1 MSVHSENINCLIC
14 NSNESDTLY
23 DNVPDRFSLQN
34 HYTIVRCR
42 NCQFAY
48 LSPRPSEKD
57 ITTFYD
63 LEEYQPHNLSET
75 SFFDRLYKVVRD
87 MNSKKKRRLIES
99 YKKGEE
105 LLDIGC
111 GTGEFLIEMKRHDWR
126 TRGMETAPVARKLA
140 TEKDLN
146 IEDTLEKIEG
156 RFDVITMWHVLEH
169 VHRVNDL
176 LDNIKRLL
184 SSGGYLILAVPNIES
199 LDAKYF
205 KNTWVALDEPRHL
218 YHFRP
223 QDIYRLLKTQGL
235 EIIKISSILYFDP
248 LYNALLSAQ
257 LKANLKGKRSIRYAL
272 DAAVAGKL
280 SFMWGMLNSQKCSS
294 PVYIVKRTS

>member
-1 MSVHSENINCLIC
+1 MSVHNEKINCLIC
-14 NSNESDTLY
+14 HSHESDTLY
-23 DNVPDRFSLQN
+23 NNVPDRFSLQN
-34 HYTIVRCR
+34 QYTIVRCR

-48 LSPRPSEKD
+48 LSPRPSEKNMAA
-57 ITTFYD
+57 FYD
-63 LEEYQPHNLSET
+63 LEEYQPHHLSEK
-75 SFFDRLYKVVRD
+75 SFFDRLYKIIRD
-87 MNSKKKRRLIES
+87 MNARKKRRLIES
-99 YKKGEE
+99 YKKGKE

-111 GTGEFLIEMKRHDWR
+111 GTGDFLVEMKRHGWG
-126 TRGMETAPVARKLA
+126 TRGMETAPEARKVA
-140 TEKDLN
+140 KEKDLD
-146 IEDTLEKIEG
+146 IAETLEGIEG
-156 RFDVITMWHVLEH
+156 PFDVITMWHVLEH

-176 LDNIKRLL
+176 LDNITRLL

-205 KNTWVALDEPRHL
+205 KHTWVALDAPRHL

-223 QDIYRLLKTQGL
+223 QDIYRLLKTRGL

-257 LKANLKGKRSIRYAL
+257 LKANLNSKRSIIYTL

-280 SFMWGMLNSQKCSS
+280 SFLWGLLNSQKCSS
-294 PVYIVKRTS
+294 PVYIVKRSI